1 MLDPKILRLVAITD
15 DAEDGR
21 ATLTDRVAAA
31 VRGGA
36 TSVQVRLKRATP
48 REVVEITRSII
59 SRVAV
64 PVIVNDRADIAL
76 AAGAAGVHVGEADLP
91 VVAIRRFAPANF
103 IIGASLGS
111 DAELAN
117 AKDADYVGIGPVY
130 GSDSKSDAGSAIG
143 VEGFKR
149 LASLV
154 AHPAVAVGGI
164 TADRALQI
172 TVAGAAGVALGIA
185 VAWSPLAAR
194 ALMPFL
200 VFVNTLPK
208 VAVAPLFLLWLG
220 YGILPNMLI
229 GALIGFFPVVIN
241 TAVGLTQVDPEMLDL
256 GRVFSAPKWKV
267 FVKIRIPNAYPYI
280 LSALKVTAT
289 AAVVG
294 AIVGEFVASQRG
306 LGYVII
312 TSQGS
317 MNTPV
322 AFAALVWISAVG
334 LALYGAVVLAA
345 RWIAPWAEAID

>member
-15 DAEDGR
+15 DAEEGR
-21 ATLTDRVAAA
+21 VTLTDRVAAA

-48 REVVEITRSII
+48 REVVEITRSIM

-91 VVAIRRFAPANF
+91 VAAIRRFAPANF

-154 AHPAVAVGGI
+154 THPAVAVGGI

-172 TVAGAAGVALGIA
+172 TVAGAAGVAVINA
-185 VAWSPLAAR
+185 IFMTADPETAAR
-194 ALMPFL
+194 AI
-200 VFVNTLPK
+200 
-208 VAVAPLFLLWLG
+208 AAA
-220 YGILPNMLI
+220 I
-229 GALIGFFPVVIN
+229 G
-241 TAVGLTQVDPEMLDL
+241 
-256 GRVFSAPKWKV
+256 K
-267 FVKIRIPNAYPYI
+267 
-280 LSALKVTAT
+280 
-289 AAVVG
+289 
-294 AIVGEFVASQRG
+294 
-306 LGYVII
+306 
-312 TSQGS
+312 
-317 MNTPV
+317 
-322 AFAALVWISAVG
+322 
-334 LALYGAVVLAA
+334 
-345 RWIAPWAEAID
+345 